1 MSVSV
6 LNRCSSDL
14 LPTAPHSSPLP
25 PVLTCVSL
33 AFSAPS
39 RAPPEMLSFFDALHE
54 ANASAA
60 QPSSAVVQTRFVI
73 SLSHA
78 YLDVNVK
85 SADRTSVV
93 SGKRVSVRVDLGVR
107 RILKHTTHKHCTCV
121 YYISLPNPSRP
132 LLV

>member
-85 SADRTSVV
+85 SAPVGACVQAGKWGGWREYSLSSPRT
-93 SGKRVSVRVDLGVR
+93 
-107 RILKHTTHKHCTCV
+107 
-121 YYISLPNPSRP
+121 
-132 LLV
+132 